1 MGPSQSILVYA
12 PGVNIDS
19 LAPGGGPPVP
29 MTGSSMAAP
38 YVAGLAAL
46 LLEVNPELR
55 HDVKKLRTMIVDTA
69 LQSVAGQNGEMNR
82 AVSRGWAIIKAQS
95 ER

>member
-1 MGPSQSILVYA
+1 
-12 PGVNIDS
+12 
-19 LAPGGGPPVP
+19 VP